1 MWCDVIDLCDFYKNG
16 LGKTAQT
23 LISHCIRG
31 VWPNV
36 SNQRVLGLGY
46 AIPFLDIF
54 QNEAER
60 TIAVMPAQQGFLHW
74 PGEESGRVILCA
86 EEEIPLPDVSFD
98 KILLVHAL
106 ECTEQLRPMLREVWR
121 ILADGGRLVVVVPNR
136 RGIWARLDHTPF
148 GNGNAYTPAQA
159 QHLLRDTLFMPIR
172 TERAL
177 FMPPVRSRLIV
188 ASSRVWEEV
197 GKRTFP
203 SISGVLILEFR
214 KQIHA
219 TTSDMAKS
227 RSRRQHYK
235 VIAGS

>member
-1 MWCDVIDLCDFYKNG
+1 MWCDVIDLSDFYKNV
-16 LGKTAQT
+16 LGKTTKA
-23 LISHCIRG
+23 LISNCIRG

-60 TIAVMPAQQGFLHW
+60 TIAVMPARQGVLHW
-74 PGEESGRVILCA
+74 PGEESGRVILCD

-106 ECTEQLRPMLREVWR
+106 ECSEQLRPMLREVWR
-121 ILADGGRLVVVVPNR
+121 ILADGGRLVVVIPNR
-136 RGIWARLDHTPF
+136 RGVWARLDHTPF
-148 GNGNAYTPAQA
+148 GNGNSYTPAQA
-159 QHLLRDTLFMPIR
+159 QRLLRDTLFMPIR

-177 FMPPVRSRLIV
+177 FIPPIRSRLIV

-219 TTSDMAKS
+219 STTDMVKS

>member
-23 LISHCIRG
+23 LISHCLRG
-31 VWPNV
+31 IWPNV
-36 SNQRVLGLGY
+36 SNERVLGLGY
-46 AIPFLDIF
+46 AIPFLETF

-60 TIAVMPAQQGFLHW
+60 TIAVMPAQQGVLHW

-159 QHLLRDTLFMPIR
+159 QNLLRDTLFMPIR

-235 VIAGS
+235 VITGS

>member
-23 LISHCIRG
+23 LISHCLRG
-31 VWPNV
+31 IWPNV

-46 AIPFLDIF
+46 AIPFLETF

-60 TIAVMPAQQGFLHW
+60 TIAVMPAQQGVLHW

>member
-219 TTSDMAKS
+219 TTSDMVKS

-235 VIAGS
+235 VITGS